1 MTQYFEDFKTK
12 LQEMFMT
19 DTDLDFGI
27 YRIMKAKRAEIEKF
41 IDTDLKKTV
50 DEALSQRGK
59 GDKQEIKKQMKEI
72 ELRMGNVDL
81 HTLPEAI
88 PDVKK
93 YLELEKQLGNS
104 VDVASLEDDVY
115 SRLTDFFSRYYDNGD
130 FVSNR
135 RYTSDG
141 SSYVIP
147 YDGEEVKLHWANS
160 DQYYIKT
167 SENFQN
173 YRFNV
178 GGYAVRLELVNATTE
193 QNNNKST
200 DDKKRVFMLYSEV
213 KKKED
218 GVSEDTPDVETFELE
233 ELTEAQEGMPH
244 KEFIVRFVYDI
255 PSVMKETVIDPKTGK
270 EKEQDIDWTQRAYD
284 AIMAYLKDNDKN
296 LMYELIATYKTSKKD
311 VLRHHLDSYVG
322 KNSFDYFIH
331 KDLGRFLRF
340 ELDYYIK
347 NEVLLLQDLDID
359 TVSTH
364 LNVAKAIKTIGEKVI
379 TLLAQIEDFQK
390 KLWLKKKFVLQ
401 SNYCITLDRVPT
413 SFYSEIV
420 ANEQQRKEWVR
431 LFAINE
437 IKGDLMHDGYSE
449 PLTVKFLEDNQF
461 LVLDTAFF
469 SPSFKHR
476 LETAIKDVDKSIN
489 GLLINSE
496 NFQALELLQEKYAE
510 SVKCSYFDPP
520 YNTDASS
527 ILYKNNYKNSSFLSL
542 IQDRVFCAKKL
553 LSNDGIISAAIDDAE
568 FPYLKLLLQ
577 NVFEKELGVTVVRSN
592 PQSRKAK
599 GKLSPS
605 HEYGIFLAKSD
616 SSMPCSLGSNIEK
629 YKRYPLVDEKGHYS
643 WMNFIRAGNND
654 LRSDRPKLYYPIAVN
669 TKDHIRILDMIWNDS
684 SNEYDLLEKPRK
696 DEILVYP
703 IKTERGTLIEKNWQ
717 RGHLRVKEE
726 LLSGEYRV
734 RRVNGSISIDFKTR
748 MDEEAIPNTWWDK
761 SEYASSNYGS
771 AEQKA
776 IFGEKV
782 FDFPKALSIV
792 YDSLKV
798 SGAYGDCI
806 ALDFFAGSGTTG
818 HAAIQ
823 LNREGNNIKYIL
835 CEMGQYFDSVTKI
848 RNEKVIYSSDWKDGV
863 PISRKGIS
871 QCFKYLRLEQY
882 EDTLNNLS
890 LVQPTS
896 AGLFIDKDFSDFS
909 EGYLLHYMLDTETR
923 GSLFSLEWF
932 TNPFN
937 MHLMTSEDNELVDT
951 QVDLVETFNY
961 LIGLEVE
968 SISWNEDESIC
979 AVVGKKHI
987 GSDKVLV
994 LWRNC
999 TMVDNDQLNAYFAA
1013 NCKDIEGL
1021 DTIYANGNSTL
1032 GTIKAKS
1039 DHWTVELTEAE
1050 FMNKMFNIE
1059 EAD

>member
-27 YRIMKAKRAEIEKF
+27 YRIMKAKHAEIEKF

-50 DEALSQRGK
+50 DDALSQGGK
-59 GDKQEIKKQMKEI
+59 GNKQEIEKQMKEI
-72 ELRMGNVDL
+72 KLRMGNVDL

-104 VDVASLEDDVY
+104 VDIADLEDDVY

-130 FVSNR
+130 FVRNR
-135 RYTSDG
+135 RYSSDG
-141 SSYVIP
+141 RSYVIP
-147 YDGEEVKLHWANS
+147 NDGEEVKLYWANS

-173 YRFNV
+173 YRFNA
-178 GGYAVRLELVNATTE
+178 GGYAIRFELVNANSE

-200 DDKKRVFMLYSEV
+200 EDKKRTFMLYSEV
-213 KKKED
+213 KKKD
-218 GVSEDTPDVETFELE
+218 DSVSDVTPDVETFEIA
-233 ELTEAQEGMPH
+233 ELPDAQEGMPA

-255 PSVMKETVIDPKTGK
+255 PSVKKETVVDSKTGK
-270 EKEQDIDWTQRAYD
+270 EKEQDIDWTEKAYA
-284 AIMAYLKDNDKN
+284 AIMAYLKDNDKD

-331 KDLGRFLRF
+331 KDLGGFLRF

-347 NEVLLLQDLDID
+347 KEVLLLQDLDID

-364 LNVAKAIKTIGEKVI
+364 LNVAKAIKAIGEKVI
-379 TLLAQIEDFQK
+379 TFLAQIEDFQK

-413 SFYSEIV
+413 SFYAEIA
-420 ANEQQRKEWVR
+420 ANEKQRKEWVR
-431 LFAINE
+431 LFAIDK
-437 IKGDLMHDGYSE
+437 IKGDLMSDGYSE
-449 PLTVKFLEDNQF
+449 PLTVKFLEDNQY

-469 SPSFKHR
+469 PLSFKHR
-476 LETAIKDVDKSIN
+476 LETAMQDMDENIN

-510 SVKCSYFDPP
+510 SVKCVYIDPP
-520 YNTDASS
+520 YNIGGDDF
-527 ILYKNNYKNSSFLSL
+527 LYKDNYSTSSWMALMD
-542 IQDRVFCAKKL
+542 DRIFMGNLL
-553 LSNDGIISAAIDDAE
+553 LSPQGAFLCSIGPTREGELRTMLNGVGFNSITPYVWKSRAKPTNTGEAKLAPQVVAE
-568 FPYLKLLLQ
+568 FVYMGLKSENYDYNPILSGDKRKYTNIDSFGKYRTTTILTSNLGRYNRETMRFPIGDYTPPSDKRWKAGFDEINALYQ
-577 NVFEKELGVTVVRSN
+577 NHRIGFNEDGEPFRKHYEGEEEEMRIPFWTYIPEEVSGTAESGKSDLSDMIPEHGFDTVKPKELITYFLNALTSDNGVV
-592 PQSRKAK
+592 
-599 GKLSPS
+599 
-605 HEYGIFLAKSD
+605 
-616 SSMPCSLGSNIEK
+616 
-629 YKRYPLVDEKGHYS
+629 
-643 WMNFIRAGNND
+643 
-654 LRSDRPKLYYPIAVN
+654 
-669 TKDHIRILDMIWNDS
+669 LD
-684 SNEYDLLEKPRK
+684 Y
-696 DEILVYP
+696 
-703 IKTERGTLIEKNWQ
+703 
-717 RGHLRVKEE
+717 
-726 LLSGEYRV
+726 
-734 RRVNGSISIDFKTR
+734 
-748 MDEEAIPNTWWDK
+748 
-761 SEYASSNYGS
+761 
-771 AEQKA
+771 
-776 IFGEKV
+776 
-782 FDFPKALSIV
+782 
-792 YDSLKV
+792 
-798 SGAYGDCI
+798 
-806 ALDFFAGSGTTG
+806 FAGSGTT
-818 HAAIQ
+818 AEAVI
-823 LNREGNNIKYIL
+823 RYNIEAEIKQKYIL
-835 CEMGQYFDSVTKI
+835 VEGQKYFGSLTKPRI
-848 RNEKVIYSSDWKDGV
+848 QKVIYSDDWRGGI

-896 AGLFIDKDFSDFS
+896 AGLFNDENFSDFR

-923 GSLFSLEWF
+923 GSLFNLEWF

-937 MHLMTSEDNELVDT
+937 MHLMASEDNELVET

-968 SISWNEDESIC
+968 SIRWNEEESIC

-987 GSDKVLV
+987 GGDKVLV

-999 TMVDNDQLNAYFAA
+999 TMVDNDQLNAYFCD

-1021 DTIYANGNSTL
+1021 DTIYANGNSLL
-1032 GTIKAKS
+1032 GTMKAKS

-1050 FMNKMFNIE
+1050 FMNKMFNLE
-1059 EAD
+1059 EAE